1 MNENNEISYI
11 FEAFR
16 ALYFYFE
23 AAINQWKIFMLKSVK
38 QWFISRLFCILAYK
52 RTKVKLLKNVTH

>member
-16 ALYFYFE
+16 VLYFYFE
-23 AAINQWKIFMLKSVK
+23 AAINQRKIFMLKSVK
-38 QWFISRLFCILAYK
+38 Q
-52 RTKVKLLKNVTH
+52 